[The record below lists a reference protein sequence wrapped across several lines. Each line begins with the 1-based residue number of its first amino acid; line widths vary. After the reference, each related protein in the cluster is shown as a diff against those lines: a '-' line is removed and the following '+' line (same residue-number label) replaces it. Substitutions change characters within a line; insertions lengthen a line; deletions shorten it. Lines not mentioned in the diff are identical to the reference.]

1 MKIVENHEC
10 EYCHKSFTNE
20 LILLNHSCEKKR
32 RFLWKDEKYIRYGF
46 YAYQKFYKI
55 SMNRKKEK
63 TYEEFANSSYFT
75 SFTKFGKYLLDINAV
90 EPELFVEFIIK
101 ANIKLSDW
109 VKPYVYELWIR
120 ELNKKESP
128 ERAVE
133 RNILLMEQWSK
144 DYNEPW
150 FDFFRKVNTN
160 LATKWIKSG
169 RISPWLLYS
178 GYGDSLFCRMSNE
191 QLEMILDVIDPI
203 FWNKKI
209 ALNKKEVETF
219 KNILDEVNL

>member
-1 MKIVENHEC
+1 
-10 EYCHKSFTNE
+10 
-20 LILLNHSCEKKR
+20 
-32 RFLWKDEKYIRYGF
+32 
-46 YAYQKFYKI
+46 
-55 SMNRKKEK
+55 MNRKKEK